1 MTFGNYTTTV
11 VATVDQNGKVT
22 AVSNGTANI
31 TVTTQDVFVQNFDE
45 SNIISGEMIPENLEN
60 PDIFSEISADDAYV
74 EGRWAGEGHKDQGDK
89 SKITITKFGDQPWS
103 KILAKYG
110 NTKTNRKYFLWG
122 AAIHLVSDSFAHRIW
137 YKDNG
142 KVGKYINHPDADKPS
157 KCKNRFKVAGDAV
170 SSIVSSL
177 EIDVEGHFADIGWA
191 ILDEFNNTF
200 VR

>member
-1 MTFGNYTTTV
+1 M
-11 VATVDQNGKVT
+11 DKR
-22 AVSNGTANI
+22 
-31 TVTTQDVFVQNFDE
+31 VFDK
-45 SNIISGEMIPENLEN
+45 I
-60 PDIFSEISADDAYV
+60 
-74 EGRWAGEGHKDQGDK
+74 K

-103 KILAKYG
+103 KILSKYG

-142 KVGKYINHPDADKPS
+142 KVGKYIDHPDADKPS

-191 ILDEFNNTF
+191 ISDEFNNTF
-200 VR
+200 VRQDLYKCFIGIDGSDAGLDNASCDIQKNKNASK